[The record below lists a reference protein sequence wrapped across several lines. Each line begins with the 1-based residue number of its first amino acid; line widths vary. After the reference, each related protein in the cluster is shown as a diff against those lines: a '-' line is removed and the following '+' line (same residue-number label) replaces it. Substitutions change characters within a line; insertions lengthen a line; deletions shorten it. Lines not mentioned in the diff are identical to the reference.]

1 MIFITKRDIN
11 VEFPKKIIST
21 SDEFIP
27 KDFKGENGFVIDAND
42 EKFAIEILRKINL
55 CEEENLYLKPVFVF
69 SELSVKNKYI
79 IEIIDGITDF
89 SNKTVLYSKVEEL
102 KKEIERFK
110 EFYEP
115 VSDLRIIIKTLRKMV
130 SRGKSLNPVLIPD
143 SKFAYTYPLIDIQFP
158 EQDSIRM
165 FSILEL
171 IEKEKMAEKVFVER
185 LHYCNKCFSA
195 HLNFK
200 ETCPKCN
207 SSNLH
212 IEDVIHHFS
221 CGYVGEER
229 EFIREGNYI
238 CPKCG
243 RKLRHIGVDY
253 DKPSVM
259 YTCNSC
265 GYKFQDPLV
274 LSQCFYCEEEVPVEN
289 LISKDIYRFEITNDT
304 INFAIN
310 GFNISITKF
319 IKGELDIVDLN
330 TFKAILQHE
339 SKREKREKTKN
350 TVVWWHFP
358 DFTEKYSKFGEKRDV
373 ISREIAK
380 IIKETLRESDL
391 VSIINEA
398 TFVVLLLNTSKEN
411 AKIAVER
418 VKKRIDDLISSNFEG
433 ITLSIHTEYF
443 SLGEFLETE

>member
-1 MIFITKRDIN
+1 MIFITRRDIN
-11 VEFPKKIIST
+11 VELPRKKINSPE
-21 SDEFIP
+21 EFIP
-27 KDFKGENGFVIDAND
+27 KDFNDEDGFIIDAND
-42 EKFAIEILRKINL
+42 NKFAVGILRKINS
-55 CEEENLYLKPVFVF
+55 CEDNNIYLKPVFIY
-69 SELSVKNKYI
+69 SELPVRSKYL
-79 IEIIDGITDF
+79 IEVVDGITDL
-89 SNKTVLYSKVEEL
+89 SNKTALYTRVGEL
-102 KKEIERFK
+102 EKEIGRFK

-130 SRGKSLNPVLIPD
+130 SRGKSLNPVLIPE

-229 EFIREGNYI
+229 EFVREGNYI

-265 GYKFQDPLV
+265 GYKFQDPV
-274 LSQCFYCEEEVPVEN
+274 VWSKCFYCGEEVPVEN
-289 LISKDIYRFEITNDT
+289 LILKDVYRFEITNDT

-310 GFNISITKF
+310 GFNISIAKF
-319 IKGELDIVDLN
+319 IKDELDIVDLN
-330 TFKAILQHE
+330 IFKAIIQHE
-339 SKREKREKTKN
+339 SKKEKREKTTN
-350 TVVWWHFP
+350 SVVWWHFP

-380 IIKETLRESDL
+380 IIKETLRDSDL
-391 VSIINEA
+391 VSIINQA
-398 TFVVLLLNTSKEN
+398 TFVVLLLNSSKEN
-411 AKIAVER
+411 AKIAIER

-443 SLGEFLETE
+443 SLKEFLKTE